1 MMRGLSAIFQ
11 KELLHIRRDRTT
23 VFFTIVVPALQL
35 VLFGYAANVTIDN
48 IPAAVMD
55 LDGRRE
61 SRRLIEAMQN
71 TRAFRV
77 VEQATSAESL
87 RRAVSSGRAKVAV
100 IIPPDFTER
109 LVRGREAPVQV
120 LVDGSDSQVASTAVN
135 TVGLLGTS
143 VSMERAK
150 AVGERARIAAARGPT
165 GQPAMPLDMRS
176 RVLFNPDLEDSWFFV
191 PGLVAIILQVVLSF
205 LTAGSIVRERENG
218 TLEQLFV
225 TPVSAGGLLMG
236 KLSPY
241 AMLAGFEL
249 LVVLAVMV
257 GLFGVPIQGSLAL
270 LVLLAGLFILTAL
283 GLGLMISTIAR
294 TQFQA
299 MQFAWL
305 VMLPSVL
312 LSGFVFPRSEMPW
325 PLYWIGAL
333 LPVTYFLEI
342 VRGIVLRN
350 ADAAD
355 LLGHMGGLAA
365 CAAVIVTVSLARF
378 RKQLD

>member
-1 MMRGLSAIFQ
+1 MMRGLSAILQ

-23 VFFTIVVPALQL
+23 VFFTIIVPALQL

-48 IPAAVMD
+48 IPVAVMD
-55 LDGRRE
+55 LDGRQE
-61 SRRLIEAMQN
+61 SRRLVQAMEN

-77 VEQATSAESL
+77 VQRVNDGESL
-87 RRAVSSGRAKVAV
+87 RRAITSGRAKVAV
-100 IIPPDFTER
+100 VIPPDYTER
-109 LVRGREAPVQV
+109 LIRGQEAPVQV

-135 TVGLLGTS
+135 TAGLLGTS
-143 VSMERAK
+143 ISLGRARAVSERA
-150 AVGERARIAAARGPT
+150 GLAAARSQT
-165 GQPAMPLDMRS
+165 GQPAMPIDMRS

-205 LTAGSIVRERENG
+205 LTAGSIVRERESG

-225 TPVSAGGLLMG
+225 TPVSAGGLLLG
-236 KLSPY
+236 KLAPY
-241 AMLAGFEL
+241 AMLAAFEL
-249 LVVLAVMV
+249 LVVLAVMK
-257 GLFGVPIQGSLAL
+257 GLFGVPIQGSLTL
-270 LVLLAGLFILTAL
+270 LIMLAGLFILTAL
-283 GLGLMISTIAR
+283 GLGLMISTLAR

-299 MQFAWL
+299 MQFAYL

-325 PLYWIGAL
+325 PLYWIGAV

-350 ADAAD
+350 ADAVD
-355 LLGHMGGLAA
+355 LAPHIAGLGA
-365 CAAVIVTVSLARF
+365 CAAVIITVSLARF